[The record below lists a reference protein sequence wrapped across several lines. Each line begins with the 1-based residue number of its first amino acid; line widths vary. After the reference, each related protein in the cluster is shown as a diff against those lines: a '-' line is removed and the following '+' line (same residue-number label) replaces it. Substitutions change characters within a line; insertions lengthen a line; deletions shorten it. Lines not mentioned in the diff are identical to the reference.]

1 MLLVDN
7 SASHPAATSALREV
21 SNYLHYH
28 NILMYPLIYVKW
40 FFVNL
45 VYGIANWASKFMAD
59 MLNTSSLVNQISG
72 NGQIGQMVKAART
85 ASAVLMV
92 LALIWVGVKIIVNRE
107 PPQLKNVV
115 IQVLISAFLLTNLG
129 SLTQWVNDESVSI
142 AKGFLGQSSNVNKN
156 SASYKTSSLPFKIL
170 SATTNDNEYLINT
183 NFQGKGVNKSA
194 PGIKI
199 TPNIKDNFEP
209 VKQKFGYNDLKKS
222 DVDAGNVNFYKIID
236 WNDVDDNMPLSNKDG
251 DWKKGNDD
259 QKGTHFLYGWLKYHT
274 DQVPATKSNK
284 IKWISPDIPR
294 WGGVNNQSSLSW
306 GGYPRYEVDW
316 IPCIVSLL
324 VLTVA
329 YIFAGYVIIKSFIE
343 LVLMNILGLFL
354 IGSDLSTGQ
363 KTKQVVSEIFS
374 ASLLISLQ
382 AFELALYEALVT
394 WGINGLSG
402 NTWGFMVFMI
412 ASSIMV
418 ITGSQKVTKFFGVDT
433 GAQHGLQAAG
443 SVMYAGK
450 QIGKGIAGAA
460 GLAMSPVRATSAIK
474 NTRDRIGHTMNTKG
488 SMKRD
493 AKKQA
498 KEAARQNAIDKMAG
512 FDRNGNRTVD
522 DFDKENGKKKNMIHQ
537 TASAQKAATQAY
549 RKAAKGTRQADI
561 RQRRRDAIALG
572 ARAIAGDH
580 DGWRKATGQAGKPL
594 KDDIKQFKEG
604 KLMSKEQFKDEL
616 NRQTKP
622 NSSGTIGAVNQT
634 GPTSLAKYHDWQN
647 RAKAYDKENG
657 LTGSGAGV
665 SMNPE
670 TGNPYTYDEWR
681 NNVGDIRTNDVPNTN
696 LDGSKFVP
704 PTDPIPEEPL
714 SVEDFDESK
723 YFDSDNDDPD
733 DPTDPPVPPTNGGN
747 GPTNPPTNNGG
758 SNIPPKENIPTKKF
772 DGGTTIS
779 NAYSEQAGAPT
790 TQNRTQSPK
799 TKGDSSQGTPNNTKN
814 FANSSKFVNDI
825 PTKYQ
830 SNSTA
835 VSTPHTQIPSNNN
848 GVPTI
853 SNAYSETNTP
863 VSQTE
868 TPTTEANNEVP
879 SEFTNSSKFVND
891 VPEPTQ
897 PSNTPEQHTVVPN
910 AYSEQTSG
918 PANQTETP
926 TTEANNEVPS
936 EFTNSSKFVNDVPE
950 PTQPSNTPEQHTV
963 VPNAYSE
970 QTSGPANQTET
981 PTTEANNEVPSE
993 FTNSSKFVN
1002 DVPEPTQ
1009 PSNTPEQHTVVPNAY
1024 SEQTSIPANQN
1035 KASTIN
1041 SSPRTLD
1048 DLNRDNFTTEDTRN
1062 FNQAAV
1068 SSSQPQKN
1076 LNNVWKENSNGG
1088 NVSKNFKDANNST
1101 IKPKSRKSIIDSK
1114 PRPSSNEASMRTSK

>member
-1 MLLVDN
+1 
-7 SASHPAATSALREV
+7 
-21 SNYLHYH
+21 
-28 NILMYPLIYVKW
+28 
-40 FFVNL
+40 
-45 VYGIANWASKFMAD
+45 MAD

-183 NFQGKGVNKSA
+183 NFQGKGINKSA

-209 VKQKFGYNDLKKS
+209 VKQKFGYNNLKKS
-222 DVDAGNVNFYKIID
+222 DVDTGNVNFYKIID

-316 IPCIVSLL
+316 LPCIVSLL

-412 ASSIMV
+412 AVSIMV

-522 DFDKENGKKKNMIHQ
+522 DFDKENGKKNMIHQ

-681 NNVGDIRTNDVPNTN
+681 NNVGDIRTDDVPNTN

-704 PTDPIPEEPL
+704 PTDPVPEEPQ
-714 SVEDFDESK
+714 SIEDFDESK
-723 YFDSDNDDPD
+723 YFDSDDNNDPN
-733 DPTDPPVPPTNGGN
+733 DPPIPPTTDGN
-747 GPTNPPTNNGG
+747 GPTVSPTNNGG

-772 DGGTTIS
+772 DGGTTIP
-779 NAYSEQAGAPT
+779 NAYSEQTSTPI

-799 TKGDSSQGTPNNTKN
+799 IKSDSSQGTSNTRTTKN
-814 FANSSKFVNDI
+814 FANSSRFVNDI

-835 VSTPHTQIPSNNN
+835 VSTPHTQMPSNNN
-848 GVPTI
+848 EAATI
-853 SNAYSETNTP
+853 SNAYSQTNTP

-868 TPTTEANNEVP
+868 MPTTEANNEVP

-897 PSNTPEQHTVVPN
+897 PSNTSEQHTVVPN
-910 AYSEQTSG
+910 AYSEQTSV

-926 TTEANNEVPS
+926 TTEVSNGVPNEFTNSSKFVNDVPESTQPSNTSEQHTVVPNAYSEQASVPANQTATPTTEVSNGVPN

-950 PTQPSNTPEQHTV
+950 PTQPSNTSEQHTV
-963 VPNAYSE
+963 VPNTYSE
-970 QTSGPANQTET
+970 QAS
-981 PTTEANNEVPSE
+981 V
-993 FTNSSKFVN
+993 
-1002 DVPEPTQ
+1002 
-1009 PSNTPEQHTVVPNAY
+1009 
-1024 SEQTSIPANQN
+1024 PANQN

-1068 SSSQPQKN
+1068 SSSQPQKT

-1114 PRPSSNEASMRTSK
+1114 PRPSSNEASTRTSK

>member
-1 MLLVDN
+1 
-7 SASHPAATSALREV
+7 
-21 SNYLHYH
+21 
-28 NILMYPLIYVKW
+28 MYPLIYVKW

-183 NFQGKGVNKSA
+183 NFQGKGINKSA

-209 VKQKFGYNDLKKS
+209 VKQKFGYNNLKKS
-222 DVDAGNVNFYKIID
+222 DVDTGNVNFYKIID

-316 IPCIVSLL
+316 LPCIVSLL

-412 ASSIMV
+412 AVSIMV

-522 DFDKENGKKKNMIHQ
+522 DFDKENGKKNMIHQ

-681 NNVGDIRTNDVPNTN
+681 NNVGDIRTDDVPNTN

-704 PTDPIPEEPL
+704 PTDPVPEEPQ
-714 SVEDFDESK
+714 SIEDFDESK
-723 YFDSDNDDPD
+723 YFDSDDNNDPN
-733 DPTDPPVPPTNGGN
+733 DPPIPPTTDGN
-747 GPTNPPTNNGG
+747 GPTVSPTNNGG

-772 DGGTTIS
+772 DGGTTIP
-779 NAYSEQAGAPT
+779 NAYSEQTSTPI

-799 TKGDSSQGTPNNTKN
+799 IKSDSSQGTSNTRTTKN
-814 FANSSKFVNDI
+814 FANSSRFVNDI

-835 VSTPHTQIPSNNN
+835 VSTPHTQMPSNNN
-848 GVPTI
+848 EAATI
-853 SNAYSETNTP
+853 SNAYSQTNTP

-868 TPTTEANNEVP
+868 MPTTEANNEVP

-897 PSNTPEQHTVVPN
+897 PSNTSEQHTVVPN
-910 AYSEQTSG
+910 AYSEQTSV

-926 TTEANNEVPS
+926 TTEVSNGVPN

-950 PTQPSNTPEQHTV
+950 STQPSNTPEQHTV

-970 QTSGPANQTET
+970 QTSVPANQTAT
-981 PTTEANNEVPSE
+981 PTTEVSNGVPNE

-1009 PSNTPEQHTVVPNAY
+1009 PSNTSEQHTVVPNTY
-1024 SEQTSIPANQN
+1024 SEQASVPANQN

-1068 SSSQPQKN
+1068 SSSQPQKT

-1114 PRPSSNEASMRTSK
+1114 PRPSSNEASTRTSK

>member
-1 MLLVDN
+1 
-7 SASHPAATSALREV
+7 
-21 SNYLHYH
+21 
-28 NILMYPLIYVKW
+28 
-40 FFVNL
+40 
-45 VYGIANWASKFMAD
+45 MAD

-115 IQVLISAFLLTNLG
+115 IQVLISALLLTNLG

-294 WGGVNNQSSLSW
+294 WGGANNQSSLSW

-412 ASSIMV
+412 AASIMV

-474 NTRDRIGHTMNTKG
+474 NTRDRIGHTMNTNG

-512 FDRNGNRTVD
+512 FDRNGNRTVE
-522 DFDKENGKKKNMIHQ
+522 DFDKENGKNKNMIHQ

-681 NNVGDIRTNDVPNTN
+681 NNVGDIRTDDVPNTN

-704 PTDPIPEEPL
+704 PTDPVPEEPQ
-714 SVEDFDESK
+714 SIEDFDESK
-723 YFDSDNDDPD
+723 YFDSDDNDPN
-733 DPTDPPVPPTNGGN
+733 DPPVPPTTDGN
-747 GPTNPPTNNGG
+747 GPTVSPTNNGG
-758 SNIPPKENIPTKKF
+758 SNIPPKENIPTKRF
-772 DGGTTIS
+772 DGGTTIP
-779 NAYSEQAGAPT
+779 NAYSEQTSIPI

-799 TKGDSSQGTPNNTKN
+799 TKDDSSQGTSSTKTNKN
-814 FANSSKFVNDI
+814 FANSSRFVNDI

-830 SNSTA
+830 SSSPA
-835 VSTPHTQIPSNNN
+835 VSTPHTQMLSNNN
-848 GVPTI
+848 GAATI

-863 VSQTE
+863 VSQIE
-868 TPTTEANNEVP
+868 MPTTEANNEMP

-910 AYSEQTSG
+910 AYSEQTSV

-926 TTEANNEVPS
+926 TTEVSNGVPNEV
-936 EFTNSSKFVNDVPE
+936 TDSSKFVNDVPE
-950 PTQPSNTPEQHTV
+950 PTQPSNAPEQHTV

-970 QTSGPANQTET
+970 QIS
-981 PTTEANNEVPSE
+981 VP
-993 FTNSSKFVN
+993 V
-1002 DVPEPTQ
+1002 
-1009 PSNTPEQHTVVPNAY
+1009 
-1024 SEQTSIPANQN
+1024 NQN

-1068 SSSQPQKN
+1068 SSSQPQKT

-1114 PRPSSNEASMRTSK
+1114 PRPSSNEASTRTSK

>member
-1 MLLVDN
+1 
-7 SASHPAATSALREV
+7 
-21 SNYLHYH
+21 
-28 NILMYPLIYVKW
+28 
-40 FFVNL
+40 
-45 VYGIANWASKFMAD
+45 MAD

-183 NFQGKGVNKSA
+183 NFQGKGINKSA

-209 VKQKFGYNDLKKS
+209 VKQKFGYNNLKKS
-222 DVDAGNVNFYKIID
+222 DVDTGNVNFYKIID

-316 IPCIVSLL
+316 LPCIVSLL

-412 ASSIMV
+412 AVSIMV

-522 DFDKENGKKKNMIHQ
+522 DFDKENGKKNMIHQ

-681 NNVGDIRTNDVPNTN
+681 NNVGDIRTDDVPNTN

-704 PTDPIPEEPL
+704 PTDPVPEEPQ
-714 SVEDFDESK
+714 SIEDFDESK
-723 YFDSDNDDPD
+723 YFDSDDNNDPN
-733 DPTDPPVPPTNGGN
+733 DPPIPPTTDGN
-747 GPTNPPTNNGG
+747 GPTVSPTNNGG

-772 DGGTTIS
+772 DGGTTIP
-779 NAYSEQAGAPT
+779 NAYSEQTSTPI

-799 TKGDSSQGTPNNTKN
+799 IKSDSSQGTSNTRTTKN
-814 FANSSKFVNDI
+814 FANSSRFVNDI

-835 VSTPHTQIPSNNN
+835 VSTPHTQMPSNNN
-848 GVPTI
+848 EAATI
-853 SNAYSETNTP
+853 SNAYSQTNTP

-868 TPTTEANNEVP
+868 MPTTEANNEVP

-897 PSNTPEQHTVVPN
+897 PSNTSEQHTVVPN
-910 AYSEQTSG
+910 AYSEQTSV

-926 TTEANNEVPS
+926 TTEVSNGVPN

-950 PTQPSNTPEQHTV
+950 STQPSNTPEQHTV

-970 QTSGPANQTET
+970 QTSVPANQTAT
-981 PTTEANNEVPSE
+981 PTTEVSNGVPNE

-1009 PSNTPEQHTVVPNAY
+1009 PSNTSEQHTVVPNTY
-1024 SEQTSIPANQN
+1024 SEQASVPANQN

-1068 SSSQPQKN
+1068 SSSQPQKT

-1114 PRPSSNEASMRTSK
+1114 PRPSSNEASTRTSK

>member
-1 MLLVDN
+1 
-7 SASHPAATSALREV
+7 
-21 SNYLHYH
+21 
-28 NILMYPLIYVKW
+28 
-40 FFVNL
+40 
-45 VYGIANWASKFMAD
+45 MAD

-183 NFQGKGVNKSA
+183 NFQGKGINKSA

-209 VKQKFGYNDLKKS
+209 VKQKFGYNNLKKS
-222 DVDAGNVNFYKIID
+222 DVDTGNVNFYKIID

-316 IPCIVSLL
+316 LPCIVSLL

-412 ASSIMV
+412 AVSIMV

-522 DFDKENGKKKNMIHQ
+522 DFDKENGKKNMIHQ

-681 NNVGDIRTNDVPNTN
+681 NNVGDIRTDDVPNTN

-704 PTDPIPEEPL
+704 PTDPVPEEPQ
-714 SVEDFDESK
+714 SIEDFDESK
-723 YFDSDNDDPD
+723 YFDSDDNNDPN
-733 DPTDPPVPPTNGGN
+733 DPPIPPTTDGN
-747 GPTNPPTNNGG
+747 GPTVSPTNNGG

-772 DGGTTIS
+772 DGGTTIP
-779 NAYSEQAGAPT
+779 NAYSEQTSTPI

-799 TKGDSSQGTPNNTKN
+799 TKNDSNQGDSSTRTTKN
-814 FANSSKFVNDI
+814 FANSSRFVNDI

-835 VSTPHTQIPSNNN
+835 VSTPHTQMPSNNN
-848 GVPTI
+848 EAATI
-853 SNAYSETNTP
+853 SNAYSQTNTP

-868 TPTTEANNEVP
+868 MPTTEANNEVP

-897 PSNTPEQHTVVPN
+897 PSNTSEQHTVVPN
-910 AYSEQTSG
+910 AYSEQTSV

-926 TTEANNEVPS
+926 TTEVSNGVPN

-950 PTQPSNTPEQHTV
+950 PTQPSNTSEQHTV
-963 VPNAYSE
+963 VPNTYSE
-970 QTSGPANQTET
+970 QAS
-981 PTTEANNEVPSE
+981 V
-993 FTNSSKFVN
+993 
-1002 DVPEPTQ
+1002 
-1009 PSNTPEQHTVVPNAY
+1009 
-1024 SEQTSIPANQN
+1024 PANQN

-1068 SSSQPQKN
+1068 SSSQPQKT

-1114 PRPSSNEASMRTSK
+1114 PRPSSNEASTRTSK

>member
-129 SLTQWVNDESVSI
+129 SLTQWVNNESVSI
-142 AKGFLGQSSNVNKN
+142 AKSFLGQSSNVNKN

-199 TPNIKDNFEP
+199 TPDIKDNFEP

-236 WNDVDDNMPLSNKDG
+236 WNDVDDNMPLSNKDA
-251 DWKKGNDD
+251 DWKKGDYDKN
-259 QKGTHFLYGWLKYHT
+259 GTHFLYGWLKYYT
-274 DQVPATKSNK
+274 DQVPTAKSNK
-284 IKWISPDIPR
+284 ISWISPDIPR
-294 WGGVNNQSSLSW
+294 WGGTNNQSSLSW

-316 IPCIVSLL
+316 LPCIVSLL
-324 VLTVA
+324 VLTIA

-363 KTKQVVSEIFS
+363 KTKQVVSEVFS

-394 WGINGLSG
+394 WAIDGLSG

-412 ASSIMV
+412 AASIMV

-512 FDRNGNRTVD
+512 FDRNGNRTVE
-522 DFDKENGKKKNMIHQ
+522 DFDKENGKNKNMIHQ

-681 NNVGDIRTNDVPNTN
+681 NNVGDIRTDDVPNTN

-704 PTDPIPEEPL
+704 PTDPVPEEPQ
-714 SVEDFDESK
+714 SIEDFDESK
-723 YFDSDNDDPD
+723 YFDSDDNDPN
-733 DPTDPPVPPTNGGN
+733 DPPVPPTTDGN
-747 GPTNPPTNNGG
+747 GPTVSPTNNAG

-772 DGGTTIS
+772 DSGTTIP
-779 NAYSEQAGAPT
+779 NAYSEQTSTPI

-799 TKGDSSQGTPNNTKN
+799 TKGDSSQGTSSTRTNKN
-814 FANSSKFVNDI
+814 FANSSRFVNEI

-830 SNSTA
+830 SNSTT

-848 GVPTI
+848 GAATI

-863 VSQTE
+863 FSQTE
-868 TPTTEANNEVP
+868 MPTTEANNEVP

-897 PSNTPEQHTVVPN
+897 PSNTPEQHIVVPN
-910 AYSEQTSG
+910 AYSEQTSV
-918 PANQTETP
+918 PANQTEIP
-926 TTEANNEVPS
+926 TTEVSNGVPN

-950 PTQPSNTPEQHTV
+950 PTQPSNVPEQHTV

-970 QTSGPANQTET
+970 QTS
-981 PTTEANNEVPSE
+981 VP
-993 FTNSSKFVN
+993 V
-1002 DVPEPTQ
+1002 
-1009 PSNTPEQHTVVPNAY
+1009 
-1024 SEQTSIPANQN
+1024 NQN

-1068 SSSQPQKN
+1068 SSSQPQKT

-1088 NVSKNFKDANNST
+1088 NVSKNFKDVNNST

-1114 PRPSSNEASMRTSK
+1114 PRPSSNEASTRTSK

>member
-1 MLLVDN
+1 
-7 SASHPAATSALREV
+7 
-21 SNYLHYH
+21 
-28 NILMYPLIYVKW
+28 
-40 FFVNL
+40 
-45 VYGIANWASKFMAD
+45 
-59 MLNTSSLVNQISG
+59 
-72 NGQIGQMVKAART
+72 
-85 ASAVLMV
+85 
-92 LALIWVGVKIIVNRE
+92 
-107 PPQLKNVV
+107 
-115 IQVLISAFLLTNLG
+115 
-129 SLTQWVNDESVSI
+129 
-142 AKGFLGQSSNVNKN
+142 
-156 SASYKTSSLPFKIL
+156 
-170 SATTNDNEYLINT
+170 
-183 NFQGKGVNKSA
+183 
-194 PGIKI
+194 
-199 TPNIKDNFEP
+199 
-209 VKQKFGYNDLKKS
+209 
-222 DVDAGNVNFYKIID
+222 
-236 WNDVDDNMPLSNKDG
+236 
-251 DWKKGNDD
+251 
-259 QKGTHFLYGWLKYHT
+259 
-274 DQVPATKSNK
+274 
-284 IKWISPDIPR
+284 
-294 WGGVNNQSSLSW
+294 
-306 GGYPRYEVDW
+306 
-316 IPCIVSLL
+316 
-324 VLTVA
+324 
-329 YIFAGYVIIKSFIE
+329 
-343 LVLMNILGLFL
+343 
-354 IGSDLSTGQ
+354 
-363 KTKQVVSEIFS
+363 
-374 ASLLISLQ
+374 
-382 AFELALYEALVT
+382 
-394 WGINGLSG
+394 
-402 NTWGFMVFMI
+402 
-412 ASSIMV
+412 
-418 ITGSQKVTKFFGVDT
+418 
-433 GAQHGLQAAG
+433 
-443 SVMYAGK
+443 MYAGK

-512 FDRNGNRTVD
+512 FDRNGNRTVE
-522 DFDKENGKKKNMIHQ
+522 DFDKENGKNKNMIHQ

-681 NNVGDIRTNDVPNTN
+681 NNVGDIRTDDVPNTN

-704 PTDPIPEEPL
+704 PTDPVPDEPQ
-714 SVEDFDESK
+714 SIEDFDESK
-723 YFDSDNDDPD
+723 YFDSDDNNDPN
-733 DPTDPPVPPTNGGN
+733 DPPIPPTTDGN
-747 GPTNPPTNNGG
+747 GPTVYPTNNGG
-758 SNIPPKENIPTKKF
+758 SNIPPKENIPTKQF
-772 DGGTTIS
+772 DGGTTIP
-779 NAYSEQAGAPT
+779 NAYSEQTSTPI

-799 TKGDSSQGTPNNTKN
+799 TKNDSNQGDSSTRTTKN
-814 FANSSKFVNDI
+814 FANSSRFVNDI

-848 GVPTI
+848 GAATI

-868 TPTTEANNEVP
+868 MPTTEVSNGVP
-879 SEFTNSSKFVND
+879 NEFTNSSKFVND

-897 PSNTPEQHTVVPN
+897 PSNTLEQHTVVPN
-910 AYSEQTSG
+910 AYSEQTS
-918 PANQTETP
+918 
-926 TTEANNEVPS
+926 VP
-936 EFTNSSKFVNDVPE
+936 V
-950 PTQPSNTPEQHTV
+950 
-963 VPNAYSE
+963 
-970 QTSGPANQTET
+970 
-981 PTTEANNEVPSE
+981 
-993 FTNSSKFVN
+993 
-1002 DVPEPTQ
+1002 
-1009 PSNTPEQHTVVPNAY
+1009 
-1024 SEQTSIPANQN
+1024 NQN

-1048 DLNRDNFTTEDTRN
+1048 DLNRDNLTTEDTRN

-1088 NVSKNFKDANNST
+1088 NVRKNFKDANNST

>member
-1 MLLVDN
+1 
-7 SASHPAATSALREV
+7 
-21 SNYLHYH
+21 
-28 NILMYPLIYVKW
+28 
-40 FFVNL
+40 
-45 VYGIANWASKFMAD
+45 MAD

-183 NFQGKGVNKSA
+183 NFQGKGINKSA

-209 VKQKFGYNDLKKS
+209 VKQKFGYNNLKKS
-222 DVDAGNVNFYKIID
+222 DVDTGNVNFYKIID

-316 IPCIVSLL
+316 LPCIVSLL

-412 ASSIMV
+412 AVSIMV

-522 DFDKENGKKKNMIHQ
+522 DFDKENGKKNMIHQ

-681 NNVGDIRTNDVPNTN
+681 NNVGDIRTDDVPNTN

-704 PTDPIPEEPL
+704 PTDPVPEEPQ
-714 SVEDFDESK
+714 SIEDFDESK
-723 YFDSDNDDPD
+723 YFDSDDNNDPN
-733 DPTDPPVPPTNGGN
+733 DPPIPPTTDGN
-747 GPTNPPTNNGG
+747 GPTVSPTNNGG

-772 DGGTTIS
+772 DGGTTIP
-779 NAYSEQAGAPT
+779 NAYSEQTSTPI

-799 TKGDSSQGTPNNTKN
+799 IKSDSSQGTSNTRTTKN
-814 FANSSKFVNDI
+814 FANSSRFVNDI

-835 VSTPHTQIPSNNN
+835 VSTPHTQMPSNNN
-848 GVPTI
+848 EAATI
-853 SNAYSETNTP
+853 SNAYSQTNTP

-868 TPTTEANNEVP
+868 MPTTEANNEVP

-897 PSNTPEQHTVVPN
+897 PSNTSEQHTVVPN
-910 AYSEQTSG
+910 AYSEQASV
-918 PANQTETP
+918 PANQTATP
-926 TTEANNEVPS
+926 TTEVSNGVPN

-950 PTQPSNTPEQHTV
+950 STQPSNTPEQHTV

-970 QTSGPANQTET
+970 QTSVPANQTAT
-981 PTTEANNEVPSE
+981 PTTEVSNGVPNE

-1009 PSNTPEQHTVVPNAY
+1009 PSNTSEQHTVVPNTY
-1024 SEQTSIPANQN
+1024 SEQASVPANQN

-1068 SSSQPQKN
+1068 SSSQPQKT

-1114 PRPSSNEASMRTSK
+1114 PRPSSNEASTRTSK

>member
-1 MLLVDN
+1 
-7 SASHPAATSALREV
+7 
-21 SNYLHYH
+21 
-28 NILMYPLIYVKW
+28 
-40 FFVNL
+40 
-45 VYGIANWASKFMAD
+45 MAD
-59 MLNTSSLVNQISG
+59 MLNTSSLVNQING

-183 NFQGKGVNKSA
+183 NFQGKGINKSA

-236 WNDVDDNMPLSNKDG
+236 WNDVDDNMPLSNKDI

-316 IPCIVSLL
+316 LPCIVSLL

-412 ASSIMV
+412 AVSIMV

-522 DFDKENGKKKNMIHQ
+522 DFDKENGKKNMIHQ

-681 NNVGDIRTNDVPNTN
+681 NNVGDIRTDDVPNTN

-704 PTDPIPEEPL
+704 PTDPVPEEPQ
-714 SVEDFDESK
+714 SIEDFDESK
-723 YFDSDNDDPD
+723 YFDSDDNNDPN
-733 DPTDPPVPPTNGGN
+733 DPPIPPTTDGN
-747 GPTNPPTNNGG
+747 GPTVSPTNNGG

-772 DGGTTIS
+772 DGSTTIP
-779 NAYSEQAGAPT
+779 NAYSEQTSTPI

-799 TKGDSSQGTPNNTKN
+799 IKSDSSQGTSNTRTTKN
-814 FANSSKFVNDI
+814 FANSSRFVNDI

-835 VSTPHTQIPSNNN
+835 VSTPHTQMPSNNN
-848 GVPTI
+848 EAATI
-853 SNAYSETNTP
+853 SNAYSQTNTP

-868 TPTTEANNEVP
+868 MPTTEANNEVP

-897 PSNTPEQHTVVPN
+897 PSNTSEQHTVVPN
-910 AYSEQTSG
+910 AYSEQTSV

-926 TTEANNEVPS
+926 TTEVSNGVPN

-950 PTQPSNTPEQHTV
+950 PTQPSNTSEQHTV

-970 QTSGPANQTET
+970 QTS
-981 PTTEANNEVPSE
+981 V
-993 FTNSSKFVN
+993 
-1002 DVPEPTQ
+1002 
-1009 PSNTPEQHTVVPNAY
+1009 
-1024 SEQTSIPANQN
+1024 PANQN

-1068 SSSQPQKN
+1068 SSSQPQKT

-1088 NVSKNFKDANNST
+1088 NVSKNFKDAKNST

-1114 PRPSSNEASMRTSK
+1114 PRPSSNEASTRTSK

>member
-1 MLLVDN
+1 
-7 SASHPAATSALREV
+7 
-21 SNYLHYH
+21 
-28 NILMYPLIYVKW
+28 
-40 FFVNL
+40 
-45 VYGIANWASKFMAD
+45 MAD

-183 NFQGKGVNKSA
+183 NFQGKGINKSA

-209 VKQKFGYNDLKKS
+209 VKQKFGYNNLKKS
-222 DVDAGNVNFYKIID
+222 DVDTGNVNFYKIID

-316 IPCIVSLL
+316 LPCIVSLL

-412 ASSIMV
+412 AVSIMV

-522 DFDKENGKKKNMIHQ
+522 DFDKENGKKNMIHQ

-681 NNVGDIRTNDVPNTN
+681 NNVGDIRTDDVPNTN

-704 PTDPIPEEPL
+704 PTDPVPEEPQ
-714 SVEDFDESK
+714 SIEDFDESK
-723 YFDSDNDDPD
+723 YFDSDDNNDPN
-733 DPTDPPVPPTNGGN
+733 DPPIPPTTDGN
-747 GPTNPPTNNGG
+747 GPTVSPTNNGG

-772 DGGTTIS
+772 DGGTTIP
-779 NAYSEQAGAPT
+779 NAYSEQTSTPI

-799 TKGDSSQGTPNNTKN
+799 IKSDSSQGTSNTRTTKN
-814 FANSSKFVNDI
+814 FANSSRFVNDI

-835 VSTPHTQIPSNNN
+835 VSTPHTQMPSNNN
-848 GVPTI
+848 EAATI
-853 SNAYSETNTP
+853 SNAYSQTNTP

-868 TPTTEANNEVP
+868 MPTTEANNEVP

-897 PSNTPEQHTVVPN
+897 PSNTSEQHTVVPN
-910 AYSEQTSG
+910 AYSEQTSV
-918 PANQTETP
+918 PANQTATP
-926 TTEANNEVPS
+926 TTEVSNGVPN

-950 PTQPSNTPEQHTV
+950 PTQPSNTSEQHTV

-970 QTSGPANQTET
+970 QTSVPANQTAT
-981 PTTEANNEVPSE
+981 PTTEVSNGVPNE

-1009 PSNTPEQHTVVPNAY
+1009 PSNTSEQHTVVPNTY
-1024 SEQTSIPANQN
+1024 SEQASVPANQN

-1068 SSSQPQKN
+1068 SSSQPQKT

-1114 PRPSSNEASMRTSK
+1114 PRPSSNEASTRTSK

>member
-1 MLLVDN
+1 
-7 SASHPAATSALREV
+7 
-21 SNYLHYH
+21 
-28 NILMYPLIYVKW
+28 
-40 FFVNL
+40 
-45 VYGIANWASKFMAD
+45 MAD

-183 NFQGKGVNKSA
+183 NFQGKGINKSA

-209 VKQKFGYNDLKKS
+209 VKQKFGYNNLKKS
-222 DVDAGNVNFYKIID
+222 DVDTGNVNFYKIID

-316 IPCIVSLL
+316 LPCIVSLL

-412 ASSIMV
+412 AVSIMV

-522 DFDKENGKKKNMIHQ
+522 DFDKENGKKNMIHQ

-681 NNVGDIRTNDVPNTN
+681 NNVGDIRTDDVPNTN

-704 PTDPIPEEPL
+704 PTDPVPEEPQ
-714 SVEDFDESK
+714 SIEDFDESK
-723 YFDSDNDDPD
+723 YFDSDDNNDPN
-733 DPTDPPVPPTNGGN
+733 DPPIPPTTDGN
-747 GPTNPPTNNGG
+747 GPTVSPTNNGG

-772 DGGTTIS
+772 DGGTTIP
-779 NAYSEQAGAPT
+779 NAYSEQTSTPI

-799 TKGDSSQGTPNNTKN
+799 TKNDSNQGDSSTRTTKN
-814 FANSSKFVNDI
+814 FANSSRFVNDI

-848 GVPTI
+848 GAATI

-868 TPTTEANNEVP
+868 MPTTEVSNGVP
-879 SEFTNSSKFVND
+879 NEFTNSSKFVND

-897 PSNTPEQHTVVPN
+897 PSNTLEQHTVVPN
-910 AYSEQTSG
+910 AYSEQTSV

-926 TTEANNEVPS
+926 ATEVSNGVPN

-950 PTQPSNTPEQHTV
+950 PTQPSNAPEQHTV

-970 QTSGPANQTET
+970 QTS
-981 PTTEANNEVPSE
+981 VP
-993 FTNSSKFVN
+993 V
-1002 DVPEPTQ
+1002 
-1009 PSNTPEQHTVVPNAY
+1009 
-1024 SEQTSIPANQN
+1024 NQN

-1048 DLNRDNFTTEDTRN
+1048 DLNRDNLTTEDTRN

-1088 NVSKNFKDANNST
+1088 NVRKNFKDANNST

>member
-1 MLLVDN
+1 
-7 SASHPAATSALREV
+7 
-21 SNYLHYH
+21 
-28 NILMYPLIYVKW
+28 MYPLIYIKW

-45 VYGIANWASKFMAD
+45 IYGIANWASKFMND
-59 MLNTSSLVNQISG
+59 MLNTSSLVDQISG
-72 NGQIGQMVKAART
+72 NGQIGQMVDAART
-85 ASAVLMV
+85 ASAFLMV

-107 PPQLKNVV
+107 PPHLKNVV

-129 SLTQWVNDESVSI
+129 SLTQWVNNESVSI
-142 AKGFLGQSSNVNKN
+142 AKSFLGQSSNVNKN

-199 TPNIKDNFEP
+199 TPDIKDNFEP

-236 WNDVDDNMPLSNKDG
+236 WNDVDDNMPLSNKDA
-251 DWKKGNDD
+251 DWKKGDYDKN
-259 QKGTHFLYGWLKYHT
+259 GTHFLYGWLKYYT
-274 DQVPATKSNK
+274 DQVPTAKSNK
-284 IKWISPDIPR
+284 ISWISPDIPR
-294 WGGVNNQSSLSW
+294 WGGTNNQSSLSW

-316 IPCIVSLL
+316 LPCIVSLL
-324 VLTVA
+324 VLTIA

-363 KTKQVVSEIFS
+363 KTKQVVSEVFS

-394 WGINGLSG
+394 WAIDGLSG

-412 ASSIMV
+412 AASIMV

-512 FDRNGNRTVD
+512 FDRNGNRTVE
-522 DFDKENGKKKNMIHQ
+522 DFDKENGKNKNMIHQ

-681 NNVGDIRTNDVPNTN
+681 NNVGDIRTDDVPNTN

-704 PTDPIPEEPL
+704 PTDPVPEEPQ
-714 SVEDFDESK
+714 SIEDFDESK
-723 YFDSDNDDPD
+723 YFDSDDNDPN
-733 DPTDPPVPPTNGGN
+733 DPPVPPTTDGN
-747 GPTNPPTNNGG
+747 GPTVSPTNNGG

-772 DGGTTIS
+772 DGGTTIP
-779 NAYSEQAGAPT
+779 NAYSEQTSTPI

-799 TKGDSSQGTPNNTKN
+799 TKGDSSQGTSSTSTNKN
-814 FANSSKFVNDI
+814 FANSSRFVNDI

-830 SNSTA
+830 SNSTT

-848 GVPTI
+848 GAATI

-868 TPTTEANNEVP
+868 MSTTEANNEVP

-897 PSNTPEQHTVVPN
+897 PSNTPEQHIVVPN
-910 AYSEQTSG
+910 AYSEQTS
-918 PANQTETP
+918 
-926 TTEANNEVPS
+926 VP
-936 EFTNSSKFVNDVPE
+936 V
-950 PTQPSNTPEQHTV
+950 
-963 VPNAYSE
+963 
-970 QTSGPANQTET
+970 
-981 PTTEANNEVPSE
+981 
-993 FTNSSKFVN
+993 
-1002 DVPEPTQ
+1002 
-1009 PSNTPEQHTVVPNAY
+1009 
-1024 SEQTSIPANQN
+1024 NQN

-1068 SSSQPQKN
+1068 SSSQPQKT

-1088 NVSKNFKDANNST
+1088 NVSKNFKDVNNST

-1114 PRPSSNEASMRTSK
+1114 PRPSSNEASTRTSK

>member
-1 MLLVDN
+1 
-7 SASHPAATSALREV
+7 
-21 SNYLHYH
+21 
-28 NILMYPLIYVKW
+28 
-40 FFVNL
+40 
-45 VYGIANWASKFMAD
+45 MAD

-412 ASSIMV
+412 AASIMV

-474 NTRDRIGHTMNTKG
+474 NTRDRIGHTMNTNG

-512 FDRNGNRTVD
+512 FDRNGNRTVE
-522 DFDKENGKKKNMIHQ
+522 DFDKENGKNKNMIHQ

-681 NNVGDIRTNDVPNTN
+681 NNVGDIRTDDVPNTN

-704 PTDPIPEEPL
+704 PTDPVPEEPQ
-714 SVEDFDESK
+714 SIEDFDESK
-723 YFDSDNDDPD
+723 YFDSDDNDPN
-733 DPTDPPVPPTNGGN
+733 DPPVPPTTDGN
-747 GPTNPPTNNGG
+747 GPTVSPTNNGG
-758 SNIPPKENIPTKKF
+758 SNIPPKENIPTKRF
-772 DGGTTIS
+772 DGGTTIP
-779 NAYSEQAGAPT
+779 NAYSEQTSIPI

-799 TKGDSSQGTPNNTKN
+799 TKDDSSQGTSSTKTNKN
-814 FANSSKFVNDI
+814 FANSSRFVNDI

-830 SNSTA
+830 SSSPA
-835 VSTPHTQIPSNNN
+835 VSTPHTQMLSNNN
-848 GVPTI
+848 GAATI

-863 VSQTE
+863 VSQIE
-868 TPTTEANNEVP
+868 MPTTEANNEMP

-910 AYSEQTSG
+910 AYSEQTSV

-926 TTEANNEVPS
+926 TTEVSNGVPNEV
-936 EFTNSSKFVNDVPE
+936 TDSSKFVNDVPE
-950 PTQPSNTPEQHTV
+950 PTQPSNAPEQHTV

-970 QTSGPANQTET
+970 QIS
-981 PTTEANNEVPSE
+981 VP
-993 FTNSSKFVN
+993 V
-1002 DVPEPTQ
+1002 
-1009 PSNTPEQHTVVPNAY
+1009 
-1024 SEQTSIPANQN
+1024 NQN

-1068 SSSQPQKN
+1068 SSSQPQKT

-1114 PRPSSNEASMRTSK
+1114 PRPSSNEASTRTSK

>member
-1 MLLVDN
+1 
-7 SASHPAATSALREV
+7 
-21 SNYLHYH
+21 
-28 NILMYPLIYVKW
+28 
-40 FFVNL
+40 
-45 VYGIANWASKFMAD
+45 MAD

-183 NFQGKGVNKSA
+183 NFQGKGINKSA

-209 VKQKFGYNDLKKS
+209 VKQKFGYNNLKKS
-222 DVDAGNVNFYKIID
+222 DVDTGNVNFYKIID

-316 IPCIVSLL
+316 LPCIVSLL

-412 ASSIMV
+412 AVSIMV

-522 DFDKENGKKKNMIHQ
+522 DFDKENGKKNMIHQ

-681 NNVGDIRTNDVPNTN
+681 NNVGDIRTDDVPNTN

-704 PTDPIPEEPL
+704 PTDPVPEEPQ
-714 SVEDFDESK
+714 SIEDFDESK
-723 YFDSDNDDPD
+723 YFDSDDNNDPN
-733 DPTDPPVPPTNGGN
+733 DPPIPPTTDGN
-747 GPTNPPTNNGG
+747 GPTVSPTNNGG

-772 DGGTTIS
+772 DGGTTIP
-779 NAYSEQAGAPT
+779 NAYSEQTSTPI

-799 TKGDSSQGTPNNTKN
+799 TKNDSNQGDSSTRTTKN
-814 FANSSKFVNDI
+814 FANSSRFVNDI

-848 GVPTI
+848 GAATI

-868 TPTTEANNEVP
+868 MPTTEVSNGVP
-879 SEFTNSSKFVND
+879 NEFTNSSKFVND

-897 PSNTPEQHTVVPN
+897 PSNTLEQHTVVPN
-910 AYSEQTSG
+910 AYSEQTSV

-926 TTEANNEVPS
+926 ATEVSNGVPN

-950 PTQPSNTPEQHTV
+950 PTQPSNAPEQHTV

-970 QTSGPANQTET
+970 QTS
-981 PTTEANNEVPSE
+981 VP
-993 FTNSSKFVN
+993 V
-1002 DVPEPTQ
+1002 
-1009 PSNTPEQHTVVPNAY
+1009 
-1024 SEQTSIPANQN
+1024 NQN

-1048 DLNRDNFTTEDTRN
+1048 DLNRDNLTTEDTRN

-1088 NVSKNFKDANNST
+1088 NVRKNFKDANNST

-1114 PRPSSNEASMRTSK
+1114 PRPSSNEASTRTSK

>member
-183 NFQGKGVNKSA
+183 NFQGKGINKSA

-209 VKQKFGYNDLKKS
+209 VKQKFGYNNLKKS
-222 DVDAGNVNFYKIID
+222 DVDTGNVNFYKIID

-316 IPCIVSLL
+316 LPCIVSLL

-412 ASSIMV
+412 AVSIMV

-522 DFDKENGKKKNMIHQ
+522 DFDKENGKKNMIHQ

-681 NNVGDIRTNDVPNTN
+681 NNVGDIRTDDVPNTN

-704 PTDPIPEEPL
+704 PTDPVPEEPQ
-714 SVEDFDESK
+714 SIEDFDESK
-723 YFDSDNDDPD
+723 YFDSDDNNDPN
-733 DPTDPPVPPTNGGN
+733 DPPIPPTTDGN
-747 GPTNPPTNNGG
+747 GPTVSPTNNGG

-772 DGGTTIS
+772 DGGTTIP
-779 NAYSEQAGAPT
+779 NAYSEQTSTPI

-799 TKGDSSQGTPNNTKN
+799 IKSDSSQGTSNTRTTKN
-814 FANSSKFVNDI
+814 FANSSRFVNDI

-835 VSTPHTQIPSNNN
+835 VSTPHTQMPSNNN
-848 GVPTI
+848 EAATI
-853 SNAYSETNTP
+853 SNAYSQTNTP

-868 TPTTEANNEVP
+868 MPTTEANNEVP

-897 PSNTPEQHTVVPN
+897 PSNTSEQHTVVPN
-910 AYSEQTSG
+910 AYSEQTSV

-926 TTEANNEVPS
+926 TTEVSNGVPN

-950 PTQPSNTPEQHTV
+950 STQPSNTPEQHTV

-970 QTSGPANQTET
+970 QTSVPANQTAT
-981 PTTEANNEVPSE
+981 PTTEVSNGVPNE

-1009 PSNTPEQHTVVPNAY
+1009 PSNTSEQHTVVPNTY
-1024 SEQTSIPANQN
+1024 SEQASVPANQN

-1068 SSSQPQKN
+1068 SSSQPQKT

-1114 PRPSSNEASMRTSK
+1114 PRPSSNEASTRTSK

>member
-183 NFQGKGVNKSA
+183 NFQGKGINKSA

-209 VKQKFGYNDLKKS
+209 VKQKFGYNNLKKS
-222 DVDAGNVNFYKIID
+222 DVDTGNVNFYKIID

-316 IPCIVSLL
+316 LPCIVSLL

-412 ASSIMV
+412 AVSIMV

-522 DFDKENGKKKNMIHQ
+522 DFDKENGKKNMIHQ

-681 NNVGDIRTNDVPNTN
+681 NNVGDIRTDDVPNTN

-704 PTDPIPEEPL
+704 PTDPVPEEPQ
-714 SVEDFDESK
+714 SIEDFDESK
-723 YFDSDNDDPD
+723 YFDSDDNNDPN
-733 DPTDPPVPPTNGGN
+733 DPPIPPTTDGN
-747 GPTNPPTNNGG
+747 GPTVSPTNNGG

-772 DGGTTIS
+772 DGGTTIP
-779 NAYSEQAGAPT
+779 NAYSEQTSTPI

-799 TKGDSSQGTPNNTKN
+799 TKNDSNQGDSSTRTTKN
-814 FANSSKFVNDI
+814 FANSSRFVNDI

-848 GVPTI
+848 GAATI

-868 TPTTEANNEVP
+868 MPTTEVSNGVP
-879 SEFTNSSKFVND
+879 NEFTNSSKFVND

-897 PSNTPEQHTVVPN
+897 PSNTLEQHTVVPN
-910 AYSEQTSG
+910 AYSEQTSV

-926 TTEANNEVPS
+926 ATEVSNGVPN

-950 PTQPSNTPEQHTV
+950 PTQPSNAPEQHTV

-970 QTSGPANQTET
+970 QTS
-981 PTTEANNEVPSE
+981 VP
-993 FTNSSKFVN
+993 V
-1002 DVPEPTQ
+1002 
-1009 PSNTPEQHTVVPNAY
+1009 
-1024 SEQTSIPANQN
+1024 NQN

-1048 DLNRDNFTTEDTRN
+1048 DLNRDNLTTEDTRN

-1088 NVSKNFKDANNST
+1088 NVRKNFKDANNST

>member
-1 MLLVDN
+1 
-7 SASHPAATSALREV
+7 
-21 SNYLHYH
+21 
-28 NILMYPLIYVKW
+28 
-40 FFVNL
+40 
-45 VYGIANWASKFMAD
+45 MAD
-59 MLNTSSLVNQISG
+59 MLNTSSLVNQING

-183 NFQGKGVNKSA
+183 NFQGKGINKSA

-236 WNDVDDNMPLSNKDG
+236 WNDVDDNMPLSNKDV

-316 IPCIVSLL
+316 LPCIVSLL

-412 ASSIMV
+412 AVSIMV

-522 DFDKENGKKKNMIHQ
+522 DFDKENGKKNMIHQ

-681 NNVGDIRTNDVPNTN
+681 NNVGDIRTDDVPNTN

-704 PTDPIPEEPL
+704 PTDPVPEEPQ
-714 SVEDFDESK
+714 SIEDFDESK
-723 YFDSDNDDPD
+723 YFDSDDNNDPN
-733 DPTDPPVPPTNGGN
+733 DPPIPPTTDGN
-747 GPTNPPTNNGG
+747 GPTVSPTNNGG

-772 DGGTTIS
+772 DGSTTIP
-779 NAYSEQAGAPT
+779 NAYSEQTSTPI

-799 TKGDSSQGTPNNTKN
+799 IKSDSSQGTSNTRTTKN
-814 FANSSKFVNDI
+814 FANSSRFVNDI

-835 VSTPHTQIPSNNN
+835 VSTPHTQMPSNNN
-848 GVPTI
+848 EAATI
-853 SNAYSETNTP
+853 SNAYSQTNTP

-868 TPTTEANNEVP
+868 MPTTEANNEVP

-897 PSNTPEQHTVVPN
+897 PSNISEQHTVVQN
-910 AYSEQTSG
+910 AYSEQTS
-918 PANQTETP
+918 
-926 TTEANNEVPS
+926 V
-936 EFTNSSKFVNDVPE
+936 
-950 PTQPSNTPEQHTV
+950 
-963 VPNAYSE
+963 
-970 QTSGPANQTET
+970 
-981 PTTEANNEVPSE
+981 
-993 FTNSSKFVN
+993 
-1002 DVPEPTQ
+1002 
-1009 PSNTPEQHTVVPNAY
+1009 
-1024 SEQTSIPANQN
+1024 PANQN

-1068 SSSQPQKN
+1068 SSSQPQKT

-1088 NVSKNFKDANNST
+1088 NVSKNFKDAKNST

-1114 PRPSSNEASMRTSK
+1114 PRPSSNEASTRTSK

>member
-1 MLLVDN
+1 
-7 SASHPAATSALREV
+7 
-21 SNYLHYH
+21 
-28 NILMYPLIYVKW
+28 
-40 FFVNL
+40 
-45 VYGIANWASKFMAD
+45 MAD

-183 NFQGKGVNKSA
+183 NFQGKGINKSA

-209 VKQKFGYNDLKKS
+209 VKQKFGYNNLKKS
-222 DVDAGNVNFYKIID
+222 DVDTGNVNFYKIID

-316 IPCIVSLL
+316 LPCIVSLL

-412 ASSIMV
+412 AVSIMV

-522 DFDKENGKKKNMIHQ
+522 DFDKENGKKNMIHQ

-681 NNVGDIRTNDVPNTN
+681 NNVGDIRTDDVPNTN

-704 PTDPIPEEPL
+704 PTDPVPEEPQ
-714 SVEDFDESK
+714 SIEDFDESK
-723 YFDSDNDDPD
+723 YFDSDDNNDPN
-733 DPTDPPVPPTNGGN
+733 DPPIPPTTDGN
-747 GPTNPPTNNGG
+747 GPTVSPTNNGG

-772 DGGTTIS
+772 DGGTTIP
-779 NAYSEQAGAPT
+779 NAYSEQTSTPI

-799 TKGDSSQGTPNNTKN
+799 IKSDSSQGTSNTRTTKN
-814 FANSSKFVNDI
+814 FANSSRFVNDI

-835 VSTPHTQIPSNNN
+835 VSTPHTQMPSNNN
-848 GVPTI
+848 EAATI
-853 SNAYSETNTP
+853 SNAYSQTNTP

-868 TPTTEANNEVP
+868 MPTTEANNEVP

-897 PSNTPEQHTVVPN
+897 PSNTSEQHTVVPN
-910 AYSEQTSG
+910 AYSEQASV
-918 PANQTETP
+918 PANQTATP
-926 TTEANNEVPS
+926 TTEVSNGVPN

-950 PTQPSNTPEQHTV
+950 PTQPSNTSEQHTV
-963 VPNAYSE
+963 VPNTYSE
-970 QTSGPANQTET
+970 QAS
-981 PTTEANNEVPSE
+981 V
-993 FTNSSKFVN
+993 
-1002 DVPEPTQ
+1002 
-1009 PSNTPEQHTVVPNAY
+1009 
-1024 SEQTSIPANQN
+1024 PANQN

-1068 SSSQPQKN
+1068 SSSQPQKT

-1114 PRPSSNEASMRTSK
+1114 PRPSSNEASTRTSK

>member
-183 NFQGKGVNKSA
+183 NFQGKGINKSA

-316 IPCIVSLL
+316 LPCIVSLL

-412 ASSIMV
+412 AVSIMV

-522 DFDKENGKKKNMIHQ
+522 DFDKENGKKNMIHQ

-681 NNVGDIRTNDVPNTN
+681 NNVGDIRTDDVPNTN

-704 PTDPIPEEPL
+704 PTDPVPEEPQ
-714 SVEDFDESK
+714 SIEDFDESK
-723 YFDSDNDDPD
+723 YFDSDDNNDPN
-733 DPTDPPVPPTNGGN
+733 DPPIPPTTDGN
-747 GPTNPPTNNGG
+747 GPTVSPTNNGG

-772 DGGTTIS
+772 DGGTTIP
-779 NAYSEQAGAPT
+779 NAYSEQTSTPI

-799 TKGDSSQGTPNNTKN
+799 IKSDSSQGTSNNRTTKN
-814 FANSSKFVNDI
+814 FANSSRFVNDI

-835 VSTPHTQIPSNNN
+835 VSTPHTQMPSNNN
-848 GVPTI
+848 EAATI
-853 SNAYSETNTP
+853 SNAYSQTNTP

-868 TPTTEANNEVP
+868 MPTTEANNEVP
-879 SEFTNSSKFVND
+879 SEFTNSSKFVNDVPEPTQPSNASEQHTVVPNAYSEQTSVPANQTETPTTEVSNGVPNEFTNSSKFVND

-910 AYSEQTSG
+910 AYSEQASV

-926 TTEANNEVPS
+926 TTEVSNGVPN

-950 PTQPSNTPEQHTV
+950 STQPSNTPEQHTV

-970 QTSGPANQTET
+970 QTS
-981 PTTEANNEVPSE
+981 V
-993 FTNSSKFVN
+993 
-1002 DVPEPTQ
+1002 
-1009 PSNTPEQHTVVPNAY
+1009 
-1024 SEQTSIPANQN
+1024 PANQN

-1048 DLNRDNFTTEDTRN
+1048 DLNRDNFTTGDTRN

-1068 SSSQPQKN
+1068 SSSQPQKT

-1088 NVSKNFKDANNST
+1088 NVSKNFKDAKNST

-1114 PRPSSNEASMRTSK
+1114 PRPSSNEASTRTSK

>member
-1 MLLVDN
+1 
-7 SASHPAATSALREV
+7 
-21 SNYLHYH
+21 
-28 NILMYPLIYVKW
+28 MYPLIYVKW

-412 ASSIMV
+412 AASIMV

-474 NTRDRIGHTMNTKG
+474 NTRDRIGHTMNTNG

-512 FDRNGNRTVD
+512 FDRNGNRTVE
-522 DFDKENGKKKNMIHQ
+522 DFDKENGKNKNMIHQ

-681 NNVGDIRTNDVPNTN
+681 NNVGDIRTDDVPNTN

-704 PTDPIPEEPL
+704 PTDPVPEEPQ
-714 SVEDFDESK
+714 SIEDFDESK
-723 YFDSDNDDPD
+723 YFDSDDNDPN
-733 DPTDPPVPPTNGGN
+733 DPPVPPTTDGN
-747 GPTNPPTNNGG
+747 GPTVSPTNNGG
-758 SNIPPKENIPTKKF
+758 SNIPPKENIPTKRF
-772 DGGTTIS
+772 DGGTTIP
-779 NAYSEQAGAPT
+779 NAYSEQTSVP
-790 TQNRTQSPK
+790 
-799 TKGDSSQGTPNNTKN
+799 
-814 FANSSKFVNDI
+814 AN
-825 PTKYQ
+825 
-830 SNSTA
+830 
-835 VSTPHTQIPSNNN
+835 
-848 GVPTI
+848 
-853 SNAYSETNTP
+853 
-863 VSQTE
+863 QTE
-868 TPTTEANNEVP
+868 TPTTEVSNGVP

-910 AYSEQTSG
+910 AYSEQTSV

-926 TTEANNEVPS
+926 TTEVSNGVPNEV
-936 EFTNSSKFVNDVPE
+936 TDSSKFVNDVPE
-950 PTQPSNTPEQHTV
+950 PTQPSNAPEQHTV

-970 QTSGPANQTET
+970 QIS
-981 PTTEANNEVPSE
+981 VP
-993 FTNSSKFVN
+993 V
-1002 DVPEPTQ
+1002 
-1009 PSNTPEQHTVVPNAY
+1009 
-1024 SEQTSIPANQN
+1024 NQN

-1068 SSSQPQKN
+1068 SSSQPQKT

-1114 PRPSSNEASMRTSK
+1114 PRPSSNEASTRTSK

>member
-1 MLLVDN
+1 MFLVDN

-45 VYGIANWASKFMAD
+45 IYGIANWASKFMAD
-59 MLNTSSLVNQISG
+59 MLNTSSLVNQING

-183 NFQGKGVNKSA
+183 NFQGKGINKSA

-236 WNDVDDNMPLSNKDG
+236 WNDVDDNMPLSNKDV

-316 IPCIVSLL
+316 LPCIVSLL

-412 ASSIMV
+412 AVSIMV

-522 DFDKENGKKKNMIHQ
+522 DFDKENGKKNMIHQ

-681 NNVGDIRTNDVPNTN
+681 NNVGDIRTDDVPNTN

-704 PTDPIPEEPL
+704 PTDPVPEEPQ
-714 SVEDFDESK
+714 SIEDFDESK
-723 YFDSDNDDPD
+723 YFDSDDNNDPN
-733 DPTDPPVPPTNGGN
+733 DPPIPPTTDGN
-747 GPTNPPTNNGG
+747 GPTVSPTNNGG

-772 DGGTTIS
+772 DGSTTIP
-779 NAYSEQAGAPT
+779 NAYSEQTSTPI

-799 TKGDSSQGTPNNTKN
+799 IKSDSSQGTSNTRTTKN
-814 FANSSKFVNDI
+814 FANSSRFVNDI

-835 VSTPHTQIPSNNN
+835 VSTPHTQMPSNNN
-848 GVPTI
+848 EAATI
-853 SNAYSETNTP
+853 SNAYSQTNTP

-868 TPTTEANNEVP
+868 MPTTEANNEVP

-897 PSNTPEQHTVVPN
+897 PSNISEQHTVVQN
-910 AYSEQTSG
+910 AYSEQTS
-918 PANQTETP
+918 
-926 TTEANNEVPS
+926 V
-936 EFTNSSKFVNDVPE
+936 
-950 PTQPSNTPEQHTV
+950 
-963 VPNAYSE
+963 
-970 QTSGPANQTET
+970 
-981 PTTEANNEVPSE
+981 
-993 FTNSSKFVN
+993 
-1002 DVPEPTQ
+1002 
-1009 PSNTPEQHTVVPNAY
+1009 
-1024 SEQTSIPANQN
+1024 PANQN

-1068 SSSQPQKN
+1068 SSSQPQKT

-1088 NVSKNFKDANNST
+1088 NVSKNFKDAKNST

-1114 PRPSSNEASMRTSK
+1114 PRPSSNEASTRTSK

>member
-1 MLLVDN
+1 
-7 SASHPAATSALREV
+7 
-21 SNYLHYH
+21 
-28 NILMYPLIYVKW
+28 
-40 FFVNL
+40 
-45 VYGIANWASKFMAD
+45 MAD
-59 MLNTSSLVNQISG
+59 MLNTSSLVNQING

-183 NFQGKGVNKSA
+183 NFQGKGINKSA

-236 WNDVDDNMPLSNKDG
+236 WNDVDDNMPLSNKDV

-316 IPCIVSLL
+316 LPCIVSLL

-412 ASSIMV
+412 AVSIMV

-522 DFDKENGKKKNMIHQ
+522 DFDKENGKKNMIHQ

-681 NNVGDIRTNDVPNTN
+681 NNVGDIRTDDVPNTN

-704 PTDPIPEEPL
+704 PTDPIPEEPQ
-714 SVEDFDESK
+714 SIEDFDESK
-723 YFDSDNDDPD
+723 YFDSDDNNDPN
-733 DPTDPPVPPTNGGN
+733 DPPIPPTTDGN
-747 GPTNPPTNNGG
+747 GPTVSPTNNGG

-772 DGGTTIS
+772 DGSTTIP
-779 NAYSEQAGAPT
+779 NAYSEQTSTPI

-799 TKGDSSQGTPNNTKN
+799 IKSDSSQGTSNTRTTKN
-814 FANSSKFVNDI
+814 FANSSRFVNDI

-835 VSTPHTQIPSNNN
+835 VSTPHTQMPSNNN
-848 GVPTI
+848 EAATI
-853 SNAYSETNTP
+853 SNAYSQTNTP

-868 TPTTEANNEVP
+868 MPTTEANNEVP

-897 PSNTPEQHTVVPN
+897 PSNTSEQHTVVPN
-910 AYSEQTSG
+910 AYSEQTSV

-926 TTEANNEVPS
+926 TTEVSNGVPN

-950 PTQPSNTPEQHTV
+950 PTQPSNISEQHTV

-970 QTSGPANQTET
+970 QTS
-981 PTTEANNEVPSE
+981 V
-993 FTNSSKFVN
+993 
-1002 DVPEPTQ
+1002 
-1009 PSNTPEQHTVVPNAY
+1009 
-1024 SEQTSIPANQN
+1024 PANQN

-1068 SSSQPQKN
+1068 SSSQPQKT

-1088 NVSKNFKDANNST
+1088 NVSKNFKDAKNST

-1114 PRPSSNEASMRTSK
+1114 PRPSSNEASTRTSK

>member
-1 MLLVDN
+1 MFLVDN

-45 VYGIANWASKFMAD
+45 IYGIANWASKFMAD
-59 MLNTSSLVNQISG
+59 MLNTSSLVNQING

-183 NFQGKGVNKSA
+183 NFQGKGINKSA

-236 WNDVDDNMPLSNKDG
+236 WNDVDDNMPLSNKDV

-316 IPCIVSLL
+316 LPCIVSLL

-412 ASSIMV
+412 AVSIMV

-522 DFDKENGKKKNMIHQ
+522 DFDKENGKKNMIHQ

-681 NNVGDIRTNDVPNTN
+681 NNVGDIRTDDVPNTN

-704 PTDPIPEEPL
+704 PTDPVPEEPQ
-714 SVEDFDESK
+714 SIEDFDESK
-723 YFDSDNDDPD
+723 YFDSDDNNDPN
-733 DPTDPPVPPTNGGN
+733 DPPIPPTTDGN
-747 GPTNPPTNNGG
+747 GPTVSPTNNGG

-772 DGGTTIS
+772 DGSTTIP
-779 NAYSEQAGAPT
+779 NAYSEQTSTPI

-799 TKGDSSQGTPNNTKN
+799 IKSDSSQGTSNTRTTKN
-814 FANSSKFVNDI
+814 FANSSRFVNDI

-835 VSTPHTQIPSNNN
+835 VSTPHTQMPSNNN
-848 GVPTI
+848 EAATI
-853 SNAYSETNTP
+853 SNAYSQTNTP

-868 TPTTEANNEVP
+868 MPTTEANNEVP

-897 PSNTPEQHTVVPN
+897 PSNTSEQHTVVQN
-910 AYSEQTSG
+910 AYSEQTS
-918 PANQTETP
+918 
-926 TTEANNEVPS
+926 V
-936 EFTNSSKFVNDVPE
+936 
-950 PTQPSNTPEQHTV
+950 
-963 VPNAYSE
+963 
-970 QTSGPANQTET
+970 
-981 PTTEANNEVPSE
+981 
-993 FTNSSKFVN
+993 
-1002 DVPEPTQ
+1002 
-1009 PSNTPEQHTVVPNAY
+1009 
-1024 SEQTSIPANQN
+1024 PANQN

-1068 SSSQPQKN
+1068 SSSQPQKT

-1088 NVSKNFKDANNST
+1088 NVSKNFKDAKNST

-1114 PRPSSNEASMRTSK
+1114 PRPSSNEASTRTSK

>member
-412 ASSIMV
+412 AASIMV

-474 NTRDRIGHTMNTKG
+474 NTRDRIGHTMNTNG

-512 FDRNGNRTVD
+512 FDRNGNRTVE
-522 DFDKENGKKKNMIHQ
+522 DFDKENGKNKNMIHQ

-681 NNVGDIRTNDVPNTN
+681 NNVGDIRTDDVPNTN

-704 PTDPIPEEPL
+704 PTDPVPEEPQ
-714 SVEDFDESK
+714 SIEDFDESK
-723 YFDSDNDDPD
+723 YFDSDDNDPN
-733 DPTDPPVPPTNGGN
+733 DPPVPPTTDGN
-747 GPTNPPTNNGG
+747 GPTVSPTNNGG
-758 SNIPPKENIPTKKF
+758 SNIPPKENIPTKRF
-772 DGGTTIS
+772 DGGTTIP
-779 NAYSEQAGAPT
+779 NAYSEQTSVP
-790 TQNRTQSPK
+790 
-799 TKGDSSQGTPNNTKN
+799 
-814 FANSSKFVNDI
+814 AN
-825 PTKYQ
+825 
-830 SNSTA
+830 
-835 VSTPHTQIPSNNN
+835 
-848 GVPTI
+848 
-853 SNAYSETNTP
+853 
-863 VSQTE
+863 QTE
-868 TPTTEANNEVP
+868 TPTTEVSNGVP

-910 AYSEQTSG
+910 AYSEQTSV

-926 TTEANNEVPS
+926 TTEVSNGVPNEV
-936 EFTNSSKFVNDVPE
+936 TDSSKFVNDVPE
-950 PTQPSNTPEQHTV
+950 PTQPSNAPEQHTV

-970 QTSGPANQTET
+970 QIS
-981 PTTEANNEVPSE
+981 VP
-993 FTNSSKFVN
+993 V
-1002 DVPEPTQ
+1002 
-1009 PSNTPEQHTVVPNAY
+1009 
-1024 SEQTSIPANQN
+1024 NQN

-1068 SSSQPQKN
+1068 SSSQPQKT

-1114 PRPSSNEASMRTSK
+1114 PRPSSNEASTRTSK

>member
-115 IQVLISAFLLTNLG
+115 IQVLISALLLTNLG

-294 WGGVNNQSSLSW
+294 WGGANNQSSLSW

-412 ASSIMV
+412 AASIMV

-474 NTRDRIGHTMNTKG
+474 NTRDRIGHTMNTNG

-512 FDRNGNRTVD
+512 FDRNGNRTVE
-522 DFDKENGKKKNMIHQ
+522 DFDKENGKNKNMIHQ

-681 NNVGDIRTNDVPNTN
+681 NNVGDIRTDDVPNTN

-704 PTDPIPEEPL
+704 PTDPVPEEPQ
-714 SVEDFDESK
+714 SIEDFDESK
-723 YFDSDNDDPD
+723 YFDSDDNDPN
-733 DPTDPPVPPTNGGN
+733 DPPVPPTTDGN
-747 GPTNPPTNNGG
+747 GPTVSPTNNGG
-758 SNIPPKENIPTKKF
+758 SNIPPKENIPTKRF
-772 DGGTTIS
+772 DGGTTIP
-779 NAYSEQAGAPT
+779 NAYSEQTSIPI

-799 TKGDSSQGTPNNTKN
+799 TKDDSSQGTSSTKTNKN
-814 FANSSKFVNDI
+814 FANSSRFVNDI

-830 SNSTA
+830 SSSPA
-835 VSTPHTQIPSNNN
+835 VSTPHTQMLSNNN
-848 GVPTI
+848 GAATI

-863 VSQTE
+863 VSQIE
-868 TPTTEANNEVP
+868 MPTTEANNEMP

-910 AYSEQTSG
+910 AYSEQTSV

-926 TTEANNEVPS
+926 TTEVSNGVPNEV
-936 EFTNSSKFVNDVPE
+936 TDSSKFVNDVPE
-950 PTQPSNTPEQHTV
+950 PTQPSNAPEQHTV

-970 QTSGPANQTET
+970 QIS
-981 PTTEANNEVPSE
+981 VP
-993 FTNSSKFVN
+993 V
-1002 DVPEPTQ
+1002 
-1009 PSNTPEQHTVVPNAY
+1009 
-1024 SEQTSIPANQN
+1024 NQN

-1068 SSSQPQKN
+1068 SSSQPQKT

-1114 PRPSSNEASMRTSK
+1114 PRPSSNEASTRTSK

>member
-1 MLLVDN
+1 
-7 SASHPAATSALREV
+7 
-21 SNYLHYH
+21 
-28 NILMYPLIYVKW
+28 MYPLIYVKW

-183 NFQGKGVNKSA
+183 NFQGKGINKSA

-209 VKQKFGYNDLKKS
+209 VKQKFGYNNLKKS
-222 DVDAGNVNFYKIID
+222 DVDTGNVNFYKIID

-316 IPCIVSLL
+316 LPCIVSLL

-412 ASSIMV
+412 AVSIMV

-522 DFDKENGKKKNMIHQ
+522 DFDKENGKKNMIHQ

-681 NNVGDIRTNDVPNTN
+681 NNVGDIRTDDVPNTN

-704 PTDPIPEEPL
+704 PTDPVPEEPQ
-714 SVEDFDESK
+714 SIEDFDESK
-723 YFDSDNDDPD
+723 YFDSDDNNDPN
-733 DPTDPPVPPTNGGN
+733 DPPIPPTTDGN
-747 GPTNPPTNNGG
+747 GPTVSPTNNGG

-772 DGGTTIS
+772 DGGTTIP
-779 NAYSEQAGAPT
+779 NAYSEQTSTPI

-799 TKGDSSQGTPNNTKN
+799 TKNDSNQGDSSTRTTKN
-814 FANSSKFVNDI
+814 FANSSRFVNDI

-848 GVPTI
+848 GAATI

-868 TPTTEANNEVP
+868 MPTTEVSNGVP
-879 SEFTNSSKFVND
+879 NEFTNSSKFVND

-897 PSNTPEQHTVVPN
+897 PSNTLEQHTVVPN
-910 AYSEQTSG
+910 AYSEQTSV

-926 TTEANNEVPS
+926 ATEVSNGVPN

-950 PTQPSNTPEQHTV
+950 PTQPSNAPEQHTV

-970 QTSGPANQTET
+970 QTS
-981 PTTEANNEVPSE
+981 VP
-993 FTNSSKFVN
+993 V
-1002 DVPEPTQ
+1002 
-1009 PSNTPEQHTVVPNAY
+1009 
-1024 SEQTSIPANQN
+1024 NQN

-1048 DLNRDNFTTEDTRN
+1048 DLNRDNLTTEDTRN

-1088 NVSKNFKDANNST
+1088 NVRKNFKDANNST

>member
-1 MLLVDN
+1 
-7 SASHPAATSALREV
+7 
-21 SNYLHYH
+21 
-28 NILMYPLIYVKW
+28 
-40 FFVNL
+40 
-45 VYGIANWASKFMAD
+45 MAD
-59 MLNTSSLVNQISG
+59 MLNTSSLVNQING

-183 NFQGKGVNKSA
+183 NFQGKGINKSA

-236 WNDVDDNMPLSNKDG
+236 WNDVDDNMPLSNKDV

-316 IPCIVSLL
+316 LPCIVSLL

-412 ASSIMV
+412 AVSIMV

-522 DFDKENGKKKNMIHQ
+522 DFDKENGKKNMIHQ

-681 NNVGDIRTNDVPNTN
+681 NNVGDIRTDDVPNTN

-704 PTDPIPEEPL
+704 PTDPIPEEPQ
-714 SVEDFDESK
+714 SIEDFDESK
-723 YFDSDNDDPD
+723 YFDSDDNNDPN
-733 DPTDPPVPPTNGGN
+733 DPPIPPTTDGN
-747 GPTNPPTNNGG
+747 GPTVSPTNNGG

-772 DGGTTIS
+772 DGSTTIP
-779 NAYSEQAGAPT
+779 NAYSEQTSTPI

-799 TKGDSSQGTPNNTKN
+799 IKSDSSQGTSNTRTTKN
-814 FANSSKFVNDI
+814 FANSSRFVNDI

-835 VSTPHTQIPSNNN
+835 VSTPHTQMPSNNN
-848 GVPTI
+848 EAATI
-853 SNAYSETNTP
+853 SNAYSQTNTP

-868 TPTTEANNEVP
+868 MPTTEANNEVP

-897 PSNTPEQHTVVPN
+897 PSNTSEQHTVVPN
-910 AYSEQTSG
+910 AYSEQTSV

-926 TTEANNEVPS
+926 TTEVSNGVPN

-950 PTQPSNTPEQHTV
+950 PTQPSNTSEQHTV

-970 QTSGPANQTET
+970 QTS
-981 PTTEANNEVPSE
+981 V
-993 FTNSSKFVN
+993 
-1002 DVPEPTQ
+1002 
-1009 PSNTPEQHTVVPNAY
+1009 
-1024 SEQTSIPANQN
+1024 PANQN

-1068 SSSQPQKN
+1068 SSSQPQKT

-1088 NVSKNFKDANNST
+1088 NVSKNFKDAKNST

-1114 PRPSSNEASMRTSK
+1114 PRPSSNEASTRTSK

>member
-7 SASHPAATSALREV
+7 TASHPAATSALREV

-28 NILMYPLIYVKW
+28 NILMYPLIYIKW

-45 VYGIANWASKFMAD
+45 IYGIANWASKFMND
-59 MLNTSSLVNQISG
+59 MLNTSSLVDQISG
-72 NGQIGQMVKAART
+72 NGQIGQMVDAART
-85 ASAVLMV
+85 ASAFLMV

-107 PPQLKNVV
+107 PPHLKNVV

-129 SLTQWVNDESVSI
+129 SLTQWVNNESVSI
-142 AKGFLGQSSNVNKN
+142 AKSFLGQSSNVNKN

-199 TPNIKDNFEP
+199 TPDIKDNFEP

-236 WNDVDDNMPLSNKDG
+236 WNDVDDNMPLSNKDA
-251 DWKKGNDD
+251 DWKKGDYDKN
-259 QKGTHFLYGWLKYHT
+259 GTHFLYGWLKYYT
-274 DQVPATKSNK
+274 DQVPTAKSNK
-284 IKWISPDIPR
+284 ISWISPDIPR
-294 WGGVNNQSSLSW
+294 WGGTNNQSSLSW

-316 IPCIVSLL
+316 LPCIVSLL
-324 VLTVA
+324 VLTIA

-363 KTKQVVSEIFS
+363 KTKQVVSEVFS

-394 WGINGLSG
+394 WAIDGLSG

-412 ASSIMV
+412 AASIMV

-512 FDRNGNRTVD
+512 FDRNGNRTVE
-522 DFDKENGKKKNMIHQ
+522 DFDKENGKNKNMIHQ

-681 NNVGDIRTNDVPNTN
+681 NNVGDIRTDDVPNTN

-704 PTDPIPEEPL
+704 PTDPVPEEPQ
-714 SVEDFDESK
+714 SIEDFDESK
-723 YFDSDNDDPD
+723 YFDSDDNDPN
-733 DPTDPPVPPTNGGN
+733 DPPVPPTTDGN
-747 GPTNPPTNNGG
+747 GPTVSPTNNGG

-772 DGGTTIS
+772 DGGTTIP
-779 NAYSEQAGAPT
+779 NAYSEQTSTPI

-799 TKGDSSQGTPNNTKN
+799 TKGDSSQGTSSTSTNKN
-814 FANSSKFVNDI
+814 FANSSRFVNDI

-830 SNSTA
+830 SNSTT

-848 GVPTI
+848 GAATI

-868 TPTTEANNEVP
+868 MSTTEANNEVP

-897 PSNTPEQHTVVPN
+897 PSNTPEQHIVVPN
-910 AYSEQTSG
+910 AYSEQTS
-918 PANQTETP
+918 
-926 TTEANNEVPS
+926 VP
-936 EFTNSSKFVNDVPE
+936 V
-950 PTQPSNTPEQHTV
+950 
-963 VPNAYSE
+963 
-970 QTSGPANQTET
+970 
-981 PTTEANNEVPSE
+981 
-993 FTNSSKFVN
+993 
-1002 DVPEPTQ
+1002 
-1009 PSNTPEQHTVVPNAY
+1009 
-1024 SEQTSIPANQN
+1024 NQN

-1068 SSSQPQKN
+1068 SSSQPQKT

-1088 NVSKNFKDANNST
+1088 NVSKNFKDVNNST

-1114 PRPSSNEASMRTSK
+1114 PRPSSNEASTRTSK

>member
-1 MLLVDN
+1 
-7 SASHPAATSALREV
+7 
-21 SNYLHYH
+21 
-28 NILMYPLIYVKW
+28 
-40 FFVNL
+40 
-45 VYGIANWASKFMAD
+45 MAD

-412 ASSIMV
+412 AASIMV

-474 NTRDRIGHTMNTKG
+474 NTRDRIGHTMNTNG

-512 FDRNGNRTVD
+512 FDRNGNRTVE
-522 DFDKENGKKKNMIHQ
+522 DFDKENGKNKNMIHQ

-681 NNVGDIRTNDVPNTN
+681 NNVGDIRTDDVPNTN

-704 PTDPIPEEPL
+704 PTDPVPEEPQ
-714 SVEDFDESK
+714 SIEDFDESK
-723 YFDSDNDDPD
+723 YFDSDDNDPN
-733 DPTDPPVPPTNGGN
+733 DPPVPPTTDGN
-747 GPTNPPTNNGG
+747 GPTVSPTNNGG
-758 SNIPPKENIPTKKF
+758 SNIPPKENIPTKRF
-772 DGGTTIS
+772 DGGTTIP
-779 NAYSEQAGAPT
+779 NAYSEQTSVP
-790 TQNRTQSPK
+790 
-799 TKGDSSQGTPNNTKN
+799 
-814 FANSSKFVNDI
+814 AN
-825 PTKYQ
+825 
-830 SNSTA
+830 
-835 VSTPHTQIPSNNN
+835 
-848 GVPTI
+848 
-853 SNAYSETNTP
+853 
-863 VSQTE
+863 QTE
-868 TPTTEANNEVP
+868 TPTTEVSNGVP

-910 AYSEQTSG
+910 AYSEQTSV

-926 TTEANNEVPS
+926 TTEVSNGVPNEV
-936 EFTNSSKFVNDVPE
+936 TDSSKFVNDVPE
-950 PTQPSNTPEQHTV
+950 PTQPSNAPEQHTV

-970 QTSGPANQTET
+970 QIS
-981 PTTEANNEVPSE
+981 VP
-993 FTNSSKFVN
+993 V
-1002 DVPEPTQ
+1002 
-1009 PSNTPEQHTVVPNAY
+1009 
-1024 SEQTSIPANQN
+1024 NQN

-1068 SSSQPQKN
+1068 SSSQPQKT

-1114 PRPSSNEASMRTSK
+1114 PRPSSNEASTRTSK

>member
-129 SLTQWVNDESVSI
+129 SLTQWVNNESVSI

-209 VKQKFGYNDLKKS
+209 VKQKFGYNDLKKG

-394 WGINGLSG
+394 WGINSLSG

-412 ASSIMV
+412 AASIMV

-512 FDRNGNRTVD
+512 FDRNGNRTVE
-522 DFDKENGKKKNMIHQ
+522 DFDKENGKNKNMIHQ

-681 NNVGDIRTNDVPNTN
+681 NNVGDIRTDDVPNTN

-704 PTDPIPEEPL
+704 PTDPVPDEPQ
-714 SVEDFDESK
+714 SIEDFDESK
-723 YFDSDNDDPD
+723 YFDSDDNNDPN
-733 DPTDPPVPPTNGGN
+733 DPPIPPTTDGN
-747 GPTNPPTNNGG
+747 GPTVSPTNNGG

-772 DGGTTIS
+772 DGGTTIP
-779 NAYSEQAGAPT
+779 NAYSEQTSTPI

-799 TKGDSSQGTPNNTKN
+799 TKNDSNQGDSSTRTTKN
-814 FANSSKFVNDI
+814 FANSSRFVNDI

-848 GVPTI
+848 GAATI

-868 TPTTEANNEVP
+868 MPTTEVSNGVP
-879 SEFTNSSKFVND
+879 NEFTNSSKFVND

-897 PSNTPEQHTVVPN
+897 PSNTLEQHTVVPN
-910 AYSEQTSG
+910 AYSEQTSV

-926 TTEANNEVPS
+926 ATEVSNGVPN

-950 PTQPSNTPEQHTV
+950 PTQPSNAPEQHTV

-970 QTSGPANQTET
+970 QTS
-981 PTTEANNEVPSE
+981 VP
-993 FTNSSKFVN
+993 V
-1002 DVPEPTQ
+1002 
-1009 PSNTPEQHTVVPNAY
+1009 
-1024 SEQTSIPANQN
+1024 NQN

-1048 DLNRDNFTTEDTRN
+1048 DLNRDNLTTEDTRN

-1088 NVSKNFKDANNST
+1088 NVRKNFKDANNST